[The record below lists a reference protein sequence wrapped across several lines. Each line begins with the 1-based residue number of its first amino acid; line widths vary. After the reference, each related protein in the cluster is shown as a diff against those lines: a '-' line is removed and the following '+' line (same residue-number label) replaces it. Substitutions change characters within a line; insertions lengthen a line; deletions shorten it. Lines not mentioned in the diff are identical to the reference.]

1 MGIYLWNKQIASAF
15 LPALQILEVSL
26 RNAIY
31 HAKIQYEEDEIE
43 RNYPRDQWSALKNA
57 IDRKWFITVMT
68 AANNAESYRQI

>member
-1 MGIYLWNKQIASAF
+1 MRNAWGYIYGTRIASAF

-43 RNYPRDQWSALKNA
+43 RNYPRDQWSGIKNA
-57 IDRKWFITVMT
+57 IDRKC
-68 AANNAESYRQI
+68 SSLL